1 MEEEK
6 KEQNQLPVMETSTGN
21 EMIISV
27 KGKDD
32 RVYRFHVPFHSP
44 LSDAYNAAC
53 NVANEI
59 ARLFNEAVKKQ
70 QEAKEEKKAE

>member
-6 KEQNQLPVMETSTGN
+6 KEQNQLPVMETTTDN
-21 EMIISV
+21 EMVISV

-32 RVYRFHVPFHSP
+32 RVYRFHVPFNSP
-44 LSDAYNAAC
+44 LADAYNAGC

-70 QEAKEEKKAE
+70 KEDKEKEAE